1 MRPFRLLTA
10 NEVAEMLHV
19 SAAWVYD
26 HADRKRPVIP
36 SVRLGK
42 AVRFRP
48 ADVQKFIEDMTRNI
62 LHRQLNGASEWYTLN
77 FHTPLISGPSAGTC
91 PDSDTSAAP

>member
-1 MRPFRLLTA
+1 MGGGTFRAPMERLLTPR
-10 NEVAEMLHV
+10 EVAQILNV

-26 HADRKRPVIP
+26 HADRKRPAIP

-48 ADVQKFIEDMTRNI
+48 EDVRTFIEEMTRKV
-62 LHRQLNGASEWYTLN
+62 A
-77 FHTPLISGPSAGTC
+77 
-91 PDSDTSAAP
+91 

>member
-1 MRPFRLLTA
+1 MERLLTPR
-10 NEVAEMLHV
+10 EVAQILNV

-48 ADVQKFIEDMTRNI
+48 EDVRTFIEEMTRKV
-62 LHRQLNGASEWYTLN
+62 A
-77 FHTPLISGPSAGTC
+77 
-91 PDSDTSAAP
+91 

>member
-1 MRPFRLLTA
+1 MEGGRFRAPMEKLLTPR
-10 NEVAEMLHV
+10 EVAQILNV

-48 ADVQKFIEDMTRNI
+48 EDVRTFIEEMTRKV
-62 LHRQLNGASEWYTLN
+62 A
-77 FHTPLISGPSAGTC
+77 
-91 PDSDTSAAP
+91 

>member
-1 MRPFRLLTA
+1 MEKLLTA
-10 NEVAEMLHV
+10 EEVARILSV

-26 HADRKRPVIP
+26 HADRKRPLIP

-48 ADVQKFIEDMTRNI
+48 EDLQKFIEEMTRRI
-62 LHRQLNGASEWYTLN
+62 A
-77 FHTPLISGPSAGTC
+77 
-91 PDSDTSAAP
+91 

>member
-1 MRPFRLLTA
+1 MEKLLTPR
-10 NEVAEMLHV
+10 EVAQILNV

-48 ADVQKFIEDMTRNI
+48 EDVRTFIEEMTRKV
-62 LHRQLNGASEWYTLN
+62 A
-77 FHTPLISGPSAGTC
+77 
-91 PDSDTSAAP
+91 

>member
-1 MRPFRLLTA
+1 MDRLLTVD
-10 NEVAEMLHV
+10 EVAEILHV
-19 SAAWVYD
+19 STAWVYD

-48 ADVQKFIEDMTRNI
+48 EDVEAFIERMTR
-62 LHRQLNGASEWYTLN
+62 RVA
-77 FHTPLISGPSAGTC
+77 
-91 PDSDTSAAP
+91 

>member
-1 MRPFRLLTA
+1 MDRLLTVD
-10 NEVAEMLHV
+10 EVAEILHV
-19 SAAWVYD
+19 SPAWVYD

-48 ADVQKFIEDMTRNI
+48 EDVEAFIERMTR
-62 LHRQLNGASEWYTLN
+62 RVA
-77 FHTPLISGPSAGTC
+77 
-91 PDSDTSAAP
+91 